1 MQGGTRA
8 SASKTNAAEA
18 SRRVLA
24 EAVQAHQAGRLDEAA
39 ALYRRILAAQP
50 RHADALHLSGQIAES
65 KGDHATALSLIEQA
79 IASNGRTAAFHVSR
93 GAVLLAM
100 GRADEAGRALQQA
113 LSLDPSSAEANNV
126 FGNAMLAL
134 GERNAAVES
143 YRRALAIRPGYAEAH
158 NNLGSA
164 LRALGRLDEAET
176 ELRRAIELRRRY
188 ASALAN
194 LGLVLQE
201 QGRYGEA
208 LDMFDR
214 AVAGDPAHATA
225 RGNRAMLLLLLG
237 RLREGF
243 AEYEW
248 RWRMPGFAAPRRE
261 FAQPMWDGTA
271 LAGRT
276 LFVHAEQGLGSA
288 IQFARYASLAA
299 RSRWARPPR
308 MPAAVASLVR
318 TVSCAAGRPGRR
330 VLTTGEDVPPFD
342 CHAPLMSLPH
352 LLGTTLD
359 TIPGEVPYLAA
370 LPRDVAA
377 WRERLAGG
385 PRPRIGLVW
394 AGNPEHEN
402 DRNRSMRPAC
412 LAPLVSSTP
421 ATFFS
426 LQVPARDDL
435 SAFFPSGSVADLG
448 PALGDFAETAT
459 VVVNLDLVI
468 SVDTAVAH
476 LAGALARPVWLLLP
490 YVPEWRWLLDRNDS
504 PWYPTMRLF
513 RQRRAGGW
521 EGLVERLAE
530 VLRAWCSEHGAP
542 Q

>member
-1 MQGGTRA
+1 M
-8 SASKTNAAEA
+8 
-18 SRRVLA
+18 LA
-24 EAVQAHQAGRLDEAA
+24 EAVRAHQAGRLDEAA
-39 ALYRRILAAQP
+39 ALYRRILATQP
-50 RHADALHLSGQIAES
+50 RHADALHLSGRIAES
-65 KGDHATALSLIEQA
+65 KGDHATALAYIEQA
-79 IASNGRTAAFHVSR
+79 IASNGRTVAFHVSR

-126 FGNAMLAL
+126 LGNAMLAL

-158 NNLGSA
+158 NNLGSG

-176 ELRRAIELRRRY
+176 ELRRALELRPDY
-188 ASALAN
+188 AAALAN

-201 QGRYGEA
+201 QGRYGDA

-248 RWRMPGFAAPRRE
+248 RWRMPGFATPRRE
-261 FAQPMWDGTA
+261 FAQPMWNGDA

-288 IQFARYASLAA
+288 IQFVRYARLAA
-299 RSRWARPPR
+299 AMGGRVLLECRQPLHRLFAYALARPGGPITVL
-308 MPAAVASLVR
+308 AA
-318 TVSCAAGRPGRR
+318 
-330 VLTTGEDVPPFD
+330 GEDVPPFD
-342 CHAPLMSLPH
+342 CQAPLMSLPH
-352 LLGTTLD
+352 LLGTTLEA
-359 TIPGEVPYLAA
+359 IPGEVPYLAA
-370 LPRDVAA
+370 PPDDVAA
-377 WRERLAGG
+377 WRERLGG
-385 PRPRIGLVW
+385 LPRPRVGLVW

-402 DRNRSMRPAC
+402 DRNRSMPPAC
-412 LAPLVSSTP
+412 LAPLVGSTP
-421 ATFFS
+421 AMFFS
-426 LQVPARDDL
+426 LQVPARDVL
-435 SAFFPSGSVADLG
+435 SAVFPSGSVADLG
-448 PALGDFAETAT
+448 PALGDFAETTA
-459 VVVNLDLVI
+459 VIANLDLVI

-490 YVPEWRWLLDRNDS
+490 CVPEWRWLLDRNDS

-513 RQRRAGGW
+513 RQRKAGDW
-521 EGLVERLAE
+521 EELVEHLAE

-542 Q
+542 R